1 MTESEVRQAIL
12 TLLGNIAP
20 EVDMRQ
26 ILPDV
31 SFRDQLDI
39 DSMDFQN
46 LMISLHKTLKVDVPE
61 RDYAKLIT
69 LNGAV
74 EYLKARAPHDA
85 R

>member
-1 MTESEVRQAIL
+1 MTESEIRQVVL

-20 EVDMRQ
+20 EIDPAQ

-46 LMISLHKTLKVDVPE
+46 LMIALNKQTNIDVPE
-61 RDYAKLIT
+61 RDYPKLVT

-74 EYLKARAPHDA
+74 AYLKARLPND
-85 R
+85 

>member
-1 MTESEVRQAIL
+1 MTEFELRQTLL
-12 TLLGNIAP
+12 TLLRDIAP
-20 EVDMRQ
+20 EVDPGQ

-46 LMISLHKTLKVDVPE
+46 LMISLHKQMKIEVPE
-61 RDYAKLIT
+61 RDYPKLVT

-74 EYLKARAPHDA
+74 AYLMARLPES
-85 R
+85 

>member
-1 MTESEVRQAIL
+1 MTESELRQTVL

-20 EVDMRQ
+20 EIDPATIR
-26 ILPDV
+26 PDV

-46 LMISLHKTLKVDVPE
+46 LMIALHKQTNIDVPE
-61 RDYAKLIT
+61 RDYPKLVT

-74 EYLKARAPHDA
+74 AYLQSRLPKD
-85 R
+85 